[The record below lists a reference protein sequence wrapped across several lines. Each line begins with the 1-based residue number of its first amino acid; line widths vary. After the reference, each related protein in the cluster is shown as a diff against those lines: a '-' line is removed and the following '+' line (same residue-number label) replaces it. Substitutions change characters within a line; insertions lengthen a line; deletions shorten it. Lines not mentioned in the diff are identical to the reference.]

1 MTLINVRTT
10 KLYMQIIGVGTRFFF
25 FFFNTTVQLRTRNFG
40 RHFHVN

>member
-25 FFFNTTVQLRTRNFG
+25 LNTTVQLRTRNFG